1 MQLVESADTWLITG
15 ASGRLGYQL
24 CQHLVARGAVV
35 VAHVH
40 EHGMDDAAMREI
52 RADLG
57 DFASVERA
65 VAGSRARVIV
75 HTAGSTNVDACEAH
89 PVEARRIHVDA
100 TANLARAAHRTGAQ
114 FVYISTDHLW
124 DGMRPMVD
132 EDTPTAPMNA
142 YARTK
147 RDGEVAALAECRDA
161 LVLRTNIF
169 GRGRPWRPSFSDW
182 IESGLRERRKL
193 TMFTDVY
200 FTPIAMELLC
210 PIIVE
215 MVRRNASGL
224 YHAAGGERLSKCD
237 FAMRLAGAFGF
248 DPTPIVPVSVAAVAL
263 TAPRPNDMSLA
274 TRKIARFLGRPMPDC
289 RESLNALLSAAGE
302 PRVAV
307 G

>member
-24 CQHLVARGAVV
+24 CQRLVARGAGV

-40 EHGMDDAAMREI
+40 EHGMDGAAIREI

-57 DFASVERA
+57 DFAAVERA

-75 HTAGSTNVDACEAH
+75 HTAGSTDVDACEAR
-89 PVEARRIHVDA
+89 PDEARRIHVVA
-100 TANLARAAHRTGAQ
+100 TANLARAAQRTGAQ

-124 DGMRPMVD
+124 DGTRPMVD
-132 EDTPTAPMNA
+132 EDTPTAPMNT

-147 RDGEVAALAECRDA
+147 REGEVVALAECHHA

-215 MVRRNASGL
+215 MVRRDAAGL
-224 YHAAGGERLSKCD
+224 YHAAGSERLSKCD
-237 FAMRLAGAFGF
+237 FAMRLADAFGY
-248 DPTPIVPVSVAAVAL
+248 DASPIVPVSVADVAL

-274 TRKIARFLGRPMPDC
+274 TEKIARFLGRPMPDC
-289 RESLNALLSAAGE
+289 RESLGALRNTAGE

-307 G
+307 N